1 MYVVSRT
8 LIALPKSV
16 GLKLDQELMPPTS
29 STRGEGSRKV
39 QPQDA
44 DEWAVFATTATLI
57 EIPNRDL
64 GQFFLTSIVVD
75 MEEL

>member
-1 MYVVSRT
+1 
-8 LIALPKSV
+8 
-16 GLKLDQELMPPTS
+16 MPPLV

-57 EIPNRDL
+57 EIPNL
-64 GQFFLTSIVVD
+64 AGQFFLTSIVVD
-75 MEEL
+75 IEEL

>member
-1 MYVVSRT
+1 
-8 LIALPKSV
+8 
-16 GLKLDQELMPPTS
+16 MPPTS

>member
-8 LIALPKSV
+8 LIALPHSL
-16 GLKLDQELMPPTS
+16 GLELDQERMPPLV

-57 EIPNRDL
+57 EIPNL
-64 GQFFLTSIVVD
+64 AGQFFLTSIVVD
-75 MEEL
+75 IEEL